1 MRPGTLA
8 VQLYSVIEA
17 LQADRPGTLARLAA
31 LGFRH
36 VEPFALGLWNT
47 PPGELAASARA
58 LRADLDEAG
67 LGVSSVH
74 IAVSAD
80 SQASV
85 IETCRILGTDTAFV
99 PVPWLVDGFDERSL
113 ETNDGVRAFAG
124 RLNEAARELAGA
136 GIRLGYHNHHFEW
149 TRLPGGAH
157 AFDVL
162 WDHLDSEVLAE
173 VDVYWAAV
181 AGQDPADV
189 VKGLGERVVAAHLKD
204 GPAVREAPQ
213 TPIGTGDI
221 DIPGALRAGT
231 HLRWHITEIDQ
242 TEADRFELL
251 AANRQALLAG
261 GLTVP

>member
-1 MRPGTLA
+1 MSPGTLA
-8 VQLYSVIEA
+8 VQLYSVIDA
-17 LQADRPGTLARLAA
+17 LEADRPGSLARLAA

-47 PPGELAASARA
+47 PPAELAATARA

-67 LGVSSVH
+67 LGVGSVH
-74 IAVSAD
+74 IAVQGD
-80 SQASV
+80 SQAAAV
-85 IETCRILGTDTAFV
+85 EVCRILGTDTAFV
-99 PVPWLVDGFDERSL
+99 PIPWLVDGFDERSL
-113 ETNDGVRAFAG
+113 ESHDGVRAFAG

-149 TRLPGGAH
+149 ARLPGGAH

-162 WDHLDSEVLAE
+162 WDLLDPEVLAE

-181 AGQDPADV
+181 AGQDPAEV
-189 VKGLGERVVAAHLKD
+189 LKRLGERAVAAHVKD
-204 GPAVREAPQ
+204 GPAVLDTAQ

-221 DIPGALRAGT
+221 DIPAALRAGT
-231 HLRWHITEIDQ
+231 HLRWHITEIDRA
-242 TEADRFELL
+242 EADRFELL

-261 GLTVP
+261 GLTVA

>member
-1 MRPGTLA
+1 MSPGILA

-17 LQADRPGTLARLAA
+17 LQADRPGTLSRLAA

-36 VEPFALGLWNT
+36 VEPFALGLWTT
-47 PPGELAASARA
+47 PPDELASSARA
-58 LRADLDEAG
+58 LRADLDEAN

-80 SQASV
+80 SQASA

-99 PVPWLVDGFDERSL
+99 PIPWLVDGFDEWAL
-113 ETNDGVRAFAG
+113 ESHDGIRAFTG
-124 RLNEAARELAGA
+124 RLSAAARELAGA

-149 TRLPGGAH
+149 ARLPDGAH

-162 WDHLDSEVLAE
+162 WDLLDPEVLAE

-181 AGQDPADV
+181 AGQDPAEV
-189 VKGLGERVVAAHLKD
+189 LKRLGERAVAAHLKD
-204 GPAVREAPQ
+204 GPAVLDGPQ

-221 DIPGALRAGT
+221 DIPAALRAGT
-231 HLRWHITEIDQ
+231 RLWWHITEIDRI
-242 TEADRFELL
+242 EADRFELL

-261 GLTVP
+261 GLTIP

>member
-1 MRPGTLA
+1 MSPGILA
-8 VQLYSVIEA
+8 VQLYSVIDA
-17 LQADRPGTLARLAA
+17 LAADRPGTLALLAA

-47 PPGELAASARA
+47 PPDELAASARV

-80 SQASV
+80 GQAAA

-99 PVPWLVDGFDERSL
+99 PIPWLVDGFDERSL
-113 ETNDGVRAFAG
+113 ESHDGVRAFAD
-124 RLNEAARELAGA
+124 RLNEAAREMAGA

-149 TRLPGGAH
+149 ARLPGGAH
-157 AFDVL
+157 AFDAL
-162 WDHLDSEVLAE
+162 WDLLDPEVLAE

-181 AGQDPADV
+181 AGQDPAEV
-189 VKGLGERVVAAHLKD
+189 LKRLGERAVTAHLKD
-204 GPAVREAPQ
+204 GPAELDTPQ

-221 DIPGALRAGT
+221 DIPAASRAGT
-231 HLRWHITEIDQ
+231 HLRWHITEIDR

-261 GLTVP
+261 GLTIA

>member
-8 VQLYSVIEA
+8 VQLYSVIDA
-17 LQADRPGTLARLAA
+17 LAADRPGTLARLAA
-31 LGFRH
+31 LGFRY

-47 PPGELAASARA
+47 PPDEVAAAAHA

-67 LGVSSVH
+67 LAVSSMH

-80 SQASV
+80 SQASA
-85 IETCRILGTDTAFV
+85 IETCRILGADTAFV
-99 PVPWLVDGFDERSL
+99 PIPWLVDGFDERSL
-113 ETNDGVRAFAG
+113 ETHDGVRAFAA

-149 TRLPGGAH
+149 VRLPGGAH

-162 WDHLDSEVLAE
+162 WDLLDPEILAE

-181 AGQDPADV
+181 AGQDPVDV
-189 VKGLGERVVAAHLKD
+189 IKRLGERAVTAHLKD
-204 GPAVREAPQ
+204 GPAERDTPQ

-221 DIPGALRAGT
+221 DIPAALRAGT
-231 HLRWHITEIDQ
+231 HLGWHITEIDQ

-251 AANRQALLAG
+251 AANRQALLEG
-261 GLTVP
+261 GLTLT

>member
-1 MRPGTLA
+1 MRTGTLA
-8 VQLYSVIEA
+8 VQLYSVIDA
-17 LQADRPGTLARLAA
+17 LQADRPGTFARLAA

-47 PPGELAASARA
+47 HPDELAASARA

-67 LGVSSVH
+67 LGVGSVH

-80 SQASV
+80 SQASA

-99 PVPWLVDGFDERSL
+99 PIPWLVDGFDERAL
-113 ETNDGVRAFAG
+113 ETHDGVRALAD
-124 RLNEAARELAGA
+124 RLNAAARELARA

-149 TRLPGGAH
+149 VRLPDGAR

-162 WDHLDSEVLAE
+162 WELLDPEILAE

-181 AGQDPADV
+181 AGQDPAEV
-189 VKGLGERVVAAHLKD
+189 LERLGERAVAAHLKD
-204 GPAVREAPQ
+204 GPAKPDAPQ
-213 TPIGTGDI
+213 TPIGTGDV
-221 DIPGALRAGT
+221 DIPAALRAGT
-231 HLRWHITEIDQ
+231 HLRWHITEIDR

-251 AANRQALLAG
+251 AANRQALLEG
-261 GLTVP
+261 GLTAP